1 MIWTIVGIMIFI
13 LLLLAFWELWLGLA
27 LFILIPTL
35 IIGAIIGIGLLIYYN
50 IDVIIIIFF
59 NIVKVIIVIFDY
71 IVDIIFIITAIFASI
86 GFLYYI
92 YTKFLSLKNYHPK
105 TKDELK
111 ELIEDEINLKDI
123 DTRFITDMSELFKNS
138 TRSDFKGL
146 KYWDVS
152 NVKNMASMFEG
163 CENFNQDLSSWDI
176 SKVKNMDF
184 MFENCV
190 NFNQDLSNWDTSK
203 VDYMHKMFRNCHKLD
218 KSIAQKWK
226 LDQDYLF

>member
-1 MIWTIVGIMIFI
+1 MIFI
-13 LLLLAFWELWLGLA
+13 LLLLAFWRLWLGLA

-50 IDVIIIIFF
+50 IDVIMLVFS
-59 NIVKVIIVIFDY
+59 
-71 IVDIIFIITAIFASI
+71 FIISAILII
-86 GFLYYI
+86 GAILIGIVFLYYI
-92 YTKFLSLKNYHPK
+92 YTKILSLKNYHPK
-105 TKDELK
+105 IKDELK

-152 NVKNMASMFEG
+152 NVKNMASMLEG
-163 CENFNQDLSSWDI
+163 CENFNQDLSNWDI

-218 KSIAQKWK
+218 KSIAQK
-226 LDQDYLF
+226 

>member
-1 MIWTIVGIMIFI
+1 MIWTIIKIIFAIFLFSIFWKPILIILVIVGILFLIYYCFWYI
-13 LLLLAFWELWLGLA
+13 LLIVIILAFAIFGEH
-27 LFILIPTL
+27 L
-35 IIGAIIGIGLLIYYN
+35 IIPIMFTLCTIIIIGI
-50 IDVIIIIFF
+50 
-59 NIVKVIIVIFDY
+59 
-71 IVDIIFIITAIFASI
+71 
-86 GFLYYI
+86 LYYI
-92 YTKFLSLKNYHPK
+92 YTKILSLKNYHPK

-111 ELIEDEINLKDI
+111 ELIKDKINLKDI

-152 NVKNMASMFEG
+152 NVKSMASMFEG

>member
-1 MIWTIVGIMIFI
+1 M
-13 LLLLAFWELWLGLA
+13 
-27 LFILIPTL
+27 
-35 IIGAIIGIGLLIYYN
+35 
-50 IDVIIIIFF
+50 
-59 NIVKVIIVIFDY
+59 
-71 IVDIIFIITAIFASI
+71 
-86 GFLYYI
+86 
-92 YTKFLSLKNYHPK
+92 
-105 TKDELK
+105 
-111 ELIEDEINLKDI
+111 IEDEINLKNI

-184 MFENCV
+184 MFENCI

>member
-1 MIWTIVGIMIFI
+1 MIWTIVGIMVFI
-13 LLLLAFWELWLGLA
+13 LLLLAFWKLWLGLA

-50 IDVIIIIFF
+50 IDVVMLVFS
-59 NIVKVIIVIFDY
+59 
-71 IVDIIFIITAIFASI
+71 FIIGAISI
-86 GFLYYI
+86 IGAILIGIVFLYYI
-92 YTKFLSLKNYHPK
+92 YTKILSLKNYHPK

-152 NVKNMASMFEG
+152 NVKSMTSMFEG

-218 KSIAQKWK
+218 KSIAQKGN
-226 LDQDYLF
+226 

>member
-1 MIWTIVGIMIFI
+1 MLIFS
-13 LLLLAFWELWLGLA
+13 F
-27 LFILIPTL
+27 
-35 IIGAIIGIGLLIYYN
+35 IIGAILIIGVILIGI
-50 IDVIIIIFF
+50 V
-59 NIVKVIIVIFDY
+59 
-71 IVDIIFIITAIFASI
+71 
-86 GFLYYI
+86 FLYYI
-92 YTKFLSLKNYHPK
+92 YTKILSLKNYHPK

-111 ELIEDEINLKDI
+111 ELIEDEINLKNI

-184 MFENCV
+184 MFENCI
-190 NFNQDLSNWDTSK
+190 NFNQDLSDWDTSK

>member
-1 MIWTIVGIMIFI
+1 MLI
-13 LLLLAFWELWLGLA
+13 LSF
-27 LFILIPTL
+27 
-35 IIGAIIGIGLLIYYN
+35 IIGAILTIGAILIGIGI
-50 IDVIIIIFF
+50 
-59 NIVKVIIVIFDY
+59 
-71 IVDIIFIITAIFASI
+71 
-86 GFLYYI
+86 LYYI
-92 YTKFLSLKNYHPK
+92 YTKILSLKNYHPK

-111 ELIEDEINLKDI
+111 ELIKDEVNLKDI

-146 KYWDVS
+146 EYWDVS
-152 NVKNMASMFEG
+152 NVKNMASMFEC
-163 CENFNQDLSSWDI
+163 CENFNQDLSSWNI

-203 VDYMHKMFRNCHKLD
+203 VDYMHKMFKNCHKLD
-218 KSIAQKWK
+218 KNIAQKWK

>member
-1 MIWTIVGIMIFI
+1 MIWTIINIIFVIFLLSIFWKPILIILAIVGILFLIYYCFWYI
-13 LLLLAFWELWLGLA
+13 LLLVIILAF
-27 LFILIPTL
+27 
-35 IIGAIIGIGLLIYYN
+35 
-50 IDVIIIIFF
+50 IIFGEHLVAP
-59 NIVKVIIVIFDY
+59 IM
-71 IVDIIFIITAIFASI
+71 ITLCAITII

-92 YTKFLSLKNYHPK
+92 YTKILSLKNYHPK

-111 ELIEDEINLKDI
+111 ELIEDEVNLKDI